1 MTGIPTRAGMKD
13 WSMHLRSVVTRS
25 FSPEARIVAV
35 AERPELVLVISWRLG
50 TDPKRPSKRSK
61 TIRLVVEEE
70 ALIDYAAAPPGH
82 RLMADARLQE
92 HLTEQLMRF
101 DPDHVA
107 ALGREPPV
115 VLWTI
120 GTATLLG

>member
-1 MTGIPTRAGMKD
+1 MKD
-13 WSMHLRSVVTRS
+13 WSAHLRSVVARS
-25 FSPEARIVAV
+25 FSREARVLTV
-35 AERPELVLVISWRLG
+35 EGRDGLVLVISWKVG

-61 TIRLVVEEE
+61 TIRLVIDEE
-70 ALIDYAAAPPGH
+70 ALEDYAAAPAGQ
-82 RLMADARLQE
+82 REIADARLVE

-101 DPDHVA
+101 DPDHHA
-107 ALGREPPV
+107 PLGQDPPI

>member
-1 MTGIPTRAGMKD
+1 MKD

-25 FSPEARIVAV
+25 FSPEARIATV
-35 AERPELVLVISWRLG
+35 AERPDLVLIISWRLG
-50 TDPKRPSKRSK
+50 TDPERPSKRSK

-70 ALIDYAAAPPGH
+70 ALLDYADAQKGH
-82 RLMADARLQE
+82 RQMADARLQE

-101 DPDHVA
+101 YPDHGA
-107 ALGREPPV
+107 SFGQEPPI

-120 GTATLLG
+120 GTVTLLG